1 MKLFNSEQSPA
12 NHISKSELEHVLV
25 MQLDDSGS
33 IVMLSPALRTL
44 REALPHAELTL
55 MTSVAGGQLAP
66 LLPWVDNVMIDQ
78 AVGPDGSGSRSINP
92 REEIAFVER
101 LRRHNFSV
109 ALIFTSVSQSPLRAA
124 SACYM
129 AGIPYRVGFA
139 KGMSGLILSHAATPL
154 SEDVHQVDRN
164 LRLLEAIGI
173 SSSNSRTE
181 LNIPENVENRANE
194 LLSIAGLKL
203 NIPYIVLAPGSV
215 GAVSQYSPN
224 HFAVVAHILSAQ
236 TEQQLVVVGNSSQAK
251 AIVPVL
257 QVANENLYGN
267 IYSLVE
273 KTTLPELAAII
284 RQASLTI
291 ANNSVSMHF
300 ADVFGR
306 PMVILHSESE
316 MSNQWMP
323 RNASA
328 RLLSRPAIC
337 SRCNQVECPNGINC
351 LDVRPEEVAIAA
363 LEMLSEQT
371 YDQTNYKDILGYKIE
386 SSSNEQSSSL
396 S

>member
-1 MKLFNSEQSPA
+1 MPFANKAYKAKDKRLALGTRLGFRKL
-12 NHISKSELEHVLV
+12 LE
-25 MQLDDSGS
+25 MNAIWNDGNA
-33 IVMLSPALRTL
+33 IVWN
-44 REALPHAELTL
+44 
-55 MTSVAGGQLAP
+55 TSAQLA
-66 LLPWVDNVMIDQ
+66 
-78 AVGPDGSGSRSINP
+78 
-92 REEIAFVER
+92 
-101 LRRHNFSV
+101 
-109 ALIFTSVSQSPLRAA
+109 
-124 SACYM
+124 
-129 AGIPYRVGFA
+129 
-139 KGMSGLILSHAATPL
+139 GL
-154 SEDVHQVDRN
+154 
-164 LRLLEAIGI
+164 
-173 SSSNSRTE
+173 
-181 LNIPENVENRANE
+181 
-194 LLSIAGLKL
+194 
-203 NIPYIVLAPGSV
+203 LAPGSV

-251 AIVPVL
+251 AIMPVL

-371 YDQTNYKDILGYKIE
+371 YDQTNYKDILGYKLE